1 MNNYFERLIILV
13 GEKKFQKLHD
23 TKVAIIGL
31 GGVGGAALE
40 VLCRSGV
47 GRVVIVD
54 FDYVEPSNI
63 NRQIIASTNV
73 FGKLKTE
80 VFVERLKTIN
90 PELQIFAHTKR
101 LDAFNIDS
109 ILADVDFVI
118 DAIDDINNKVNLI
131 NFCLT
136 KKIPFIS
143 AMGMALKTD
152 PKKVQVMKM
161 NQTSNDPLAK
171 ALRNKL
177 RKQEIDLDFNVVSST
192 ETPHSLQDGL
202 LGSYMAVTFTA
213 GLLAA
218 DYTIKYLIK

>member
-1 MNNYFERLIILV
+1 MNNYFERLIFLF
-13 GEKKFQKLHD
+13 GEKKIQKLHD

-63 NRQIIASTNV
+63 NRQIIASTTV

-90 PELQIFAHTKR
+90 PKLQIIAHAKR

-152 PKKVQVMKM
+152 PKKVQIMKM

-218 DYTIKYLIK
+218 DYTLKYLIK